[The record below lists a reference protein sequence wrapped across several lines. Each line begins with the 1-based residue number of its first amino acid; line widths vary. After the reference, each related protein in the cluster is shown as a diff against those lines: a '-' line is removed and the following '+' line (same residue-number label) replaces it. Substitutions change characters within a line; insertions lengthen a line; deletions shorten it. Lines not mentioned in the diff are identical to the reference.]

1 MKERNYI
8 KLSVEIK
15 KTFGSNIIEQILK
28 NKAGN
33 TYTAYNNRFET
44 KLAQVFQDISCMNR
58 AGKVV
63 TRTFKT
69 LDLIKLHISYSVD
82 NRNDIQS
89 SVSHDI

>member
-33 TYTAYNNRFET
+33 TSIQLINNRFET
-44 KLAQVFQDISCMNR
+44 KLAEVFQDISCMNR
-58 AGKVV
+58 GGKNGDVNLKNAS
-63 TRTFKT
+63 FNQASY
-69 LDLIKLHISYSVD
+69 LI
-82 NRNDIQS
+82 
-89 SVSHDI
+89 